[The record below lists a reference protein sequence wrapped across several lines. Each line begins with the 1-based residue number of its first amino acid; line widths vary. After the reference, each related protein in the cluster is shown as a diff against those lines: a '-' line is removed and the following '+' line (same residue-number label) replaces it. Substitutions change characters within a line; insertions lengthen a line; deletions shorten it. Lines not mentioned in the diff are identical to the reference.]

1 MRTSHS
7 TSRTARTCSRSV
19 ASRSRAR
26 APSCE
31 STKASASR
39 TWGIDMTQFI
49 QQVVVGLGDGAI
61 YASLALALVLIY
73 RATHVINF
81 AQGEMGMFSTY
92 IAWSLITH
100 HGWSFWPA
108 FVFTLALSFL
118 GGFAIHETVIRPLQR
133 AGELTVVMA
142 TIALLVVLNGLASWI
157 WQPDEKVLESPLIAG
172 TWSIGDVAIPQ
183 QSVYDLLVV
192 LGCVIVLWALFRY
205 TKLGL
210 ALRASAVDPA
220 ASRLLGV
227 RVPWMLSIGWG
238 FAAVLSAVA
247 ALLAAPAQFIFTPGF
262 MQVVIIYAFAAAV
275 LGGIESPVGAVVGGL
290 ALGVTINLLGTYF
303 PGQITPDMRL
313 PVALAMLLLV
323 LVFRPSG
330 LLGRTIVRRV

>member
-1 MRTSHS
+1 
-7 TSRTARTCSRSV
+7 V
-19 ASRSRAR
+19 A
-26 APSCE
+26 
-31 STKASASR
+31 
-39 TWGIDMTQFI
+39 QFI
-49 QQVVVGLGDGAI
+49 QQVVAGLGDGAI

-100 HGWSFWPA
+100 HGWSFWTT
-108 FVFTLALSFL
+108 FVFMLGASFL
-118 GGFAIHETVIRPLQR
+118 GGVGIHQAVIRPLQR

-142 TIALLVVLNGLASWI
+142 TVALLVILSGLASWI
-157 WQPDEKVLESPLIAG
+157 WQPDEKILTTPLAGG
-172 TWSIGDVAIPQ
+172 TWSIGTVAIPQ
-183 QSVYDLLVV
+183 QAVYDLLVV
-192 LGCVIVLWALFRY
+192 LGCVVVLWVLFNF

-220 ASRLLGV
+220 SSRLLGV

-247 ALLAAPAQFIFTPGF
+247 GLLAASAQFVFTPTF

-275 LGGIESPVGAVVGGL
+275 LGGIESPVGAVLGGL
-290 ALGVTINLLGTYF
+290 ALGVTINLRGTYL

-313 PVALAMLLLV
+313 PVALAVLLLV
-323 LVFRPSG
+323 LVFRPAG

>member
-1 MRTSHS
+1 M
-7 TSRTARTCSRSV
+7 A
-19 ASRSRAR
+19 
-26 APSCE
+26 
-31 STKASASR
+31 
-39 TWGIDMTQFI
+39 QFI
-49 QQVVVGLGDGAI
+49 QQVVAGLGDGAI

-100 HGWSFWPA
+100 HGMSFWPA
-108 FVFTLALSFL
+108 FVLTLAISFL

-157 WQPDEKVLESPLIAG
+157 WQPDEKVLPSPFVAG
-172 TWSIGDVAIPQ
+172 TWSIGTVAIPQ

-192 LGCVIVLWALFRY
+192 LACVIVLWVLFRF

-247 ALLAAPAQFIFTPGF
+247 GVLAASAQFVFTPGF

-275 LGGIESPVGAVVGGL
+275 LGGIESPVGAVIGGL
-290 ALGVTINLLGTYF
+290 TLGVTINLLGTYF
-303 PGQITPDMRL
+303 PGQITPDLRL
-313 PVALAMLLLV
+313 PVALALLLLV
-323 LVFRPSG
+323 LVFRPAG
-330 LLGRTIVRRV
+330 LLGRAIVRRV

>member
-1 MRTSHS
+1 MSLF
-7 TSRTARTCSRSV
+7 V
-19 ASRSRAR
+19 
-26 APSCE
+26 
-31 STKASASR
+31 
-39 TWGIDMTQFI
+39 
-49 QQVVVGLGDGAI
+49 QQVVAGLGDGAI

-73 RATHVINF
+73 RATHIINF

-100 HGWSFWPA
+100 HGWTFWPA
-108 FVFTLALSFL
+108 FVLTLGISFL
-118 GGFAIHETVIRPLQR
+118 GGVGIHQAVIRPLQR
-133 AGELTVVMA
+133 SGELTVVMA
-142 TIALLVVLNGLASWI
+142 TVALLVVLSGLASWI

-172 TWSIGDVAIPQ
+172 TWSVGTVAIPQ
-183 QSVYDLLVV
+183 QAVYDLLVV
-192 LGCVIVLWALFRY
+192 LGVVVVLWLLFNF

-238 FAAVLSAVA
+238 LAAVLSAVA
-247 ALLAAPAQFIFTPGF
+247 GLLAAPAQFVFTPTF

-275 LGGIESPVGAVVGGL
+275 LGGIESPVGAVIGGL
-290 ALGVTINLLGTYF
+290 ALGVAINLLGTYF

-313 PVALAMLLLV
+313 PVALAVLLVV
-323 LVFRPSG
+323 LVFRPAG

>member
-1 MRTSHS
+1 M
-7 TSRTARTCSRSV
+7 V
-19 ASRSRAR
+19 A
-26 APSCE
+26 
-31 STKASASR
+31 
-39 TWGIDMTQFI
+39 
-49 QQVVVGLGDGAI
+49 GLGDGAI

-73 RATHVINF
+73 RATHIINF

-92 IAWSLITH
+92 IAWSLIMH
-100 HGWSFWPA
+100 HGWTFWPA
-108 FVFTLALSFL
+108 FVFTLGISFL
-118 GGFAIHETVIRPLQR
+118 GGVGIHQAVIRPLQR

-142 TIALLVVLNGLASWI
+142 TVALLVMLSGLASWI
-157 WQPDEKVLESPLIAG
+157 WQPDEKVLESPLIGG
-172 TWSIGDVAIPQ
+172 TWSVGSVAIPQ
-183 QSVYDLLVV
+183 QAVYDLLVV
-192 LGCVIVLWALFRY
+192 LGVVVVLWLLFNF

-247 ALLAAPAQFIFTPGF
+247 GLLAAPAQFVFTPTF

-275 LGGIESPVGAVVGGL
+275 LGGIESPVGAVIGGL
-290 ALGVTINLLGTYF
+290 SLGVAINLLGTYF

-313 PVALAMLLLV
+313 PVALAVLLVV
-323 LVFRPSG
+323 LVFRPAG
-330 LLGRTIVRRV
+330 LFGRTIVRRV

>member
-1 MRTSHS
+1 M
-7 TSRTARTCSRSV
+7 
-19 ASRSRAR
+19 
-26 APSCE
+26 
-31 STKASASR
+31 
-39 TWGIDMTQFI
+39 GQFI
-49 QQVVVGLGDGAI
+49 QQVVAGLGDGAI

-100 HGWSFWPA
+100 HGWSFWTT
-108 FVFTLALSFL
+108 FVFMLGASFL
-118 GGFAIHETVIRPLQR
+118 GGVGIHQAVIRPLQR

-142 TIALLVVLNGLASWI
+142 TVALLVILSGLASWI
-157 WQPDEKVLESPLIAG
+157 WQPDEKILTTPLAGG
-172 TWSIGDVAIPQ
+172 TWSIGTVAIPQ
-183 QSVYDLLVV
+183 QAVYDLLVV
-192 LGCVIVLWALFRY
+192 LGCVVVLWVLFNF

-220 ASRLLGV
+220 SSRLLGV

-247 ALLAAPAQFIFTPGF
+247 GLLAASAQFVFTPTF

-275 LGGIESPVGAVVGGL
+275 LGGIESPVGAVIGGL
-290 ALGVTINLLGTYF
+290 ALGVTINLLGTYL

-313 PVALAMLLLV
+313 PVALAVLLLV
-323 LVFRPSG
+323 LVFRPAG

>member
-1 MRTSHS
+1 
-7 TSRTARTCSRSV
+7 V
-19 ASRSRAR
+19 A
-26 APSCE
+26 
-31 STKASASR
+31 
-39 TWGIDMTQFI
+39 QFI
-49 QQVVVGLGDGAI
+49 QQVVAGLGDGAI

-81 AQGEMGMFSTY
+81 AQGEMGMVSTY

-142 TIALLVVLNGLASWI
+142 TIALLVVLNGLVSWV
-157 WQPDEKVLESPLIAG
+157 WQPDEKVLQSPLIGG
-172 TWSIGDVAIPQ
+172 TWSIGTVAIPQ
-183 QSVYDLLVV
+183 QAVYDLIVV
-192 LGCVIVLWALFRY
+192 LVCVIALWALFRY

-247 ALLAAPAQFIFTPGF
+247 GLLAAPAQFIFTPGF

-275 LGGIESPVGAVVGGL
+275 LGGIESPVGAVIGGL
-290 ALGVTINLLGTYF
+290 TLGVTINLLGTYF
-303 PGQITPDMRL
+303 PGQITSDMRL
-313 PVALAMLLLV
+313 PVALALLLLV
-323 LVFRPSG
+323 LVFRPAG